1 MSKSFK
7 RSIFGLSV
15 LLVAFAFLGTL
26 RPRTVRAGAQG
37 DGAYPEMEVYSE
49 VLNKIQND
57 YVVDPNMNNV
67 TIGALHGLLES
78 LDADSSYLTPDEYK
92 LYKQHQNGGTAQVG
106 LNISK
111 RYGYATVI
119 SVEPN
124 SPAAKEHIGDGDII
138 EAIGPQSTR
147 EMSLAMIQLLIEGPQ
162 GSSVTLSV
170 VRPRKSEP
178 DKITLTRMNVPVPA
192 LGEEQFE
199 NATIVSLRPM
209 VLTKERVNEVEAKL
223 KSISKGGNHKIIL
236 DLRDVAEGDEA
247 QGIRL
252 ANFFLQSGTIAT
264 LSGQKYPLQTFTAE
278 QKNFI
283 TNAPLVVLTNHGTSG
298 PGELVAGAILGNKR
312 GDVVGD
318 RTFGEGAVQKTM
330 ELPDGSALILSV
342 AKYAT
347 PMGKKIQDEAV
358 SPNVVVAS
366 NQDLQDA
373 AAEVPSPDQAP
384 EQITGK
390 PKAVPA
396 KPADAKPEVPK
407 APEDDQ
413 LHKAVEILKAKSV

>member
-1 MSKSFK
+1 MSKTFK
-7 RSIFGLSV
+7 GSVFGISV
-15 LLVAFAFLGTL
+15 LLVIFVFVGTM
-26 RPRTVRAGAQG
+26 RPNAVRAGAQG

-67 TIGALHGLLES
+67 TVGALHGLLES
-78 LDADSSYLTPDEYK
+78 LDADSSFLTPIEYK
-92 LYKQHQNGGTAQVG
+92 LYKQHQNEGTAQVG
-106 LNISK
+106 LNVSK

-138 EAIGPQSTR
+138 EAIGDQSTR
-147 EMSLAMIQLLIEGPQ
+147 EMSLAMIQLLLEGPH
-162 GSSVTLSV
+162 GTPVTISV

-178 DKITLTRMNVPVPA
+178 DKITLTRTNVPPA
-192 LGEEQFE
+192 PLAEQQFE
-199 NATIVSLRPM
+199 NASIISLRPI
-209 VLTKERVNEVEAKL
+209 VLTKDRVNEIESKL
-223 KSISKGGNHKIIL
+223 KGITKSGNHKIIL
-236 DLRDVAEGDEA
+236 DLRDVAEGEEA

-252 ANFFLQSGTIAT
+252 ANFFLQTGTIAT
-264 LSGQKYPLQTFTAE
+264 LNGQKYPLQTFNAE
-278 QKNFI
+278 SKYYI
-283 TNAPLVVLTNHGTSG
+283 TNAPLVVLINHGTSG

-312 GDVVGD
+312 GDLVGD

-347 PMGKKIQDEAV
+347 PLGKKIQDEAV

-366 NQDLQDA
+366 SQDLEEA
-373 AAEVPSPDQAP
+373 AAEVPSPDEAP
-384 EQITGK
+384 QQITGK
-390 PKAVPA
+390 PKPVPV
-396 KPADAKPEVPK
+396 KPAVTPAPTK
-407 APEDDQ
+407 APEDEQ
-413 LHKAVEILKAKSV
+413 LNKALEILKAKNA

>member
-1 MSKSFK
+1 MSKTFK
-7 RSIFGLSV
+7 GSVFGISV
-15 LLVAFAFLGTL
+15 LLVVFVFVGTM
-26 RPRTVRAGAQG
+26 RPNAVRAGVQS

-67 TIGALHGLLES
+67 TVGALHGLLES
-78 LDADSSYLTPDEYK
+78 LDADSSFLTPAEYR
-92 LYKQHQNGGTAQVG
+92 LYKQHQNEGTAQVG
-106 LNISK
+106 LNVSK

-124 SPAAKEHIGDGDII
+124 SPAAKEHISDGDII
-138 EAIGPQSTR
+138 EAIGTQSTR
-147 EMSLAMIQLLIEGPQ
+147 EMSLAMIQLLLDGPQ
-162 GSSVTLSV
+162 GTQVTISV

-178 DKITLTRMNVPVPA
+178 DKLTLTRTSVPPA
-192 LGEEQFE
+192 PLAEQQYE
-199 NATIVSLRPM
+199 NASIVSLRPI
-209 VLTKERVNEVEAKL
+209 VLTKERVNEIESKL
-223 KSISKGGNHKIIL
+223 KSITKSGNHKIIL

-252 ANFFLQSGTIAT
+252 ANFFLQTGNIAT
-264 LSGQKYPLQTFTAE
+264 LSGQKYPLQTFNAE
-278 QKNFI
+278 SKYYI
-283 TNAPLVVLTNHGTSG
+283 TNAPLVVLINHGTSG

-312 GDVVGD
+312 GDLVGD

-347 PMGKKIQDEAV
+347 PLGKKIQDEAV

-366 NQDLQDA
+366 SQDLEEA
-373 AAEVPSPDQAP
+373 AAEVPSPDEAP
-384 EQITGK
+384 QQITGK
-390 PKAVPA
+390 PKAVPV
-396 KPADAKPEVPK
+396 KPEAAPTPAK
-407 APEDDQ
+407 APEDEQ
-413 LHKAVEILKAKSV
+413 LNKALEILKAKSA